1 MNDITAKELKERLA
15 NNEKMN
21 IVDVRETWEF
31 EEKNIGANLIP
42 LGSLPL
48 RVDELEALK
57 DEELIVHCKSGKRS
71 AQAKQF
77 LESKGF
83 TKVRNLEKGIEGFL
97 KEEEEE

>member
-48 RVDELEALK
+48 RVDELE
-57 DEELIVHCKSGKRS
+57 G
-71 AQAKQF
+71 
-77 LESKGF
+77 
-83 TKVRNLEKGIEGFL
+83 
-97 KEEEEE
+97 